1 MDYLLLIGGL
11 AILIAGGEVLVRGAV
26 GIALKFNLSPLV
38 IGMTIVS
45 FGTSAPELLVSLKAA
60 LEGHPEIAIGN
71 IVGSNIANITLVLGI
86 TAMIL
91 PIPVKKNTL
100 KIDWPIMMGVSVL
113 FYLFILNGVLNTWE
127 GAIFVILLIFFV
139 IYQLK
144 SSKTNEVNNEDE
156 VIAELKNKNSN
167 VYFHLLLI
175 VVGIVALSFGAEWL
189 LTGAVNIAQDFGVSE
204 HIISVTIIAFGTSVP
219 ELATSVIAAFK
230 KQMDISVGNLIGS
243 NIFNLLSVLGITS
256 LIKEIP
262 ISQGVI
268 LNDIFWV
275 LGASF
280 LLLPFMLNY
289 NISRW
294 KGAVLTLFYLAY
306 VFFLLGEI

>member
-38 IGMTIVS
+38 IGMTVVS

-71 IVGSNIANITLVLGI
+71 VVGSNIVNISLILGI
-86 TAMIL
+86 TAMVL

-100 KIDWPIMMGVSVL
+100 KIDWTIMMGVSIL
-113 FYLFILNGVLNTWE
+113 FYLFILNGILNTWE
-127 GAIFVILLIFFV
+127 GVIFVILLILFV

-144 SSKTNEVNNEDE
+144 SSKTNETNDEDE
-156 VIAELKNKNSN
+156 AIEEVKSNYSN
-167 VYFHLLLI
+167 VYLHLLFI
-175 VVGIVALSFGAEWL
+175 VVGVVALSFGAEWL
-189 LTGAVNIAQDFGVSE
+189 LTGTVNIAQDFGVSE
-204 HIISVTIIAFGTSVP
+204 HIISVTIVAFGTSVP

-243 NIFNLLSVLGITS
+243 NIFNLLAVLGITS

-262 ISQGVI
+262 VSNQVI
-268 LNDIFWV
+268 FNDVFWMLGTV
-275 LGASF
+275 LLT
-280 LLLPFMLNY
+280 LLVMLKY
-289 NISRW
+289 KISRW
-294 KGAVLTLFYLAY
+294 KGAVLVIVYSAY
-306 VFFLLGEI
+306 VYFLLKSM

>member
-71 IVGSNIANITLVLGI
+71 VIGSNIANIALVLGI

-113 FYLFILNGVLNTWE
+113 FYLFILNGVLNRWE
-127 GAIFVILLIFFV
+127 GAIFVALLILFV

-144 SSKTNEVNNEDE
+144 SSTTNETNDEDE
-156 VIAELKNKNSN
+156 AIEEVKSNYSN
-167 VYFHLLLI
+167 VYLHLLFI
-175 VVGIVALSFGAEWL
+175 VVGVVALSFGAEWL
-189 LTGAVNIAQDFGVSE
+189 LTGSVNIAQDFGVSE

-219 ELATSVIAAFK
+219 ELATSIIAALK

-243 NIFNLLSVLGITS
+243 NIFNLLAVLGITS

-262 ISQGVI
+262 ISNQVI
-268 LNDIFWV
+268 SSDVFWM
-275 LGASF
+275 LGTSF

-306 VFFLLGEI
+306 VFFLLRGI

>member
-11 AILIAGGEVLVRGAV
+11 AILIAGGEILVRGAV

-71 IVGSNIANITLVLGI
+71 VVGSNIANIALVLGI
-86 TAMIL
+86 TTLIL
-91 PIPVKKNTL
+91 PIPVQKNTL
-100 KIDWPIMMGVSVL
+100 KIDWPIMMAVSVL

-127 GAIFVILLIFFV
+127 GAIFVLLLLIFV

-144 SSKTNEVNNEDE
+144 SSKSNETDDDDE
-156 VIAELKNKNSN
+156 ALKEVKSN
-167 VYFHLLLI
+167 YSNIYLHLLFILLG
-175 VVGIVALSFGAEWL
+175 VVGLAFGADWL
-189 LTGAVNIAQDFGVSE
+189 LEGAVNIASNLGVSE
-204 HIISVTIIAFGTSVP
+204 HIISVTIVAFGTSVP
-219 ELATSVIAAFK
+219 ELATSIIAAFK

-243 NIFNLLSVLGITS
+243 NIFNLLGVLGITAI
-256 LIKEIP
+256 IKEIP
-262 ISQGVI
+262 ISNQVI
-268 LNDIFWV
+268 TNDVFWM
-275 LGASF
+275 LGTSF
-280 LLLPFMLNY
+280 LLLPLMLNY

-294 KGAVLTLFYLAY
+294 KGAVLALSYLAY
-306 VFFLLGEI
+306 VFFLLNGI

>member
-1 MDYLLLIGGL
+1 MDYILLIGGL

-71 IVGSNIANITLVLGI
+71 VVGSNIANIALVLGI
-86 TAMIL
+86 TTLIL
-91 PIPVKKNTL
+91 PIPVQKNTL
-100 KIDWPIMMGVSVL
+100 KIDWPIMMAVSVL

-127 GAIFVILLIFFV
+127 GAVFVLLLLIFV

-144 SSKTNEVNNEDE
+144 SSKSNETDDDDE
-156 VIAELKNKNSN
+156 ALEEVKSNYSN
-167 VYFHLLLI
+167 VYLHLLFILLG
-175 VVGIVALSFGAEWL
+175 VVGLAFGADWL
-189 LTGAVNIAQDFGVSE
+189 LEGSVNIASNLGVSE
-204 HIISVTIIAFGTSVP
+204 HIISVTIVAFGTSVP
-219 ELATSVIAAFK
+219 ELATSIIAALK

-243 NIFNLLSVLGITS
+243 NIFNLLGVLGITAI
-256 LIKEIP
+256 IKEIP
-262 ISQGVI
+262 ISNQVI
-268 LNDIFWV
+268 TNDVFWM
-275 LGASF
+275 LGTSF

-294 KGAVLTLFYLAY
+294 KGTVLTLSYLAY
-306 VFFLLGEI
+306 VFFLLKGI